1 MSTHVDSGSSA
12 EQLAITL
19 AGSHWCIVSPQCFT
33 EACFSVPA
41 VRALRHHSAEASIA
55 ILCPRS
61 QVMLWQYGL
70 DELTSIIEYEEGASA
85 KTIATLLE
93 GFSVQFD
100 SAVLW
105 EVGNAAKATTKVG
118 KTGIGQRVG
127 YSVDELKPF
136 LTDVAGVD
144 LQPGPIQHR
153 VRYYLGLVNQL
164 GVDAF
169 VRSSF
174 EKPSLP
180 AAAEQLKIGIA
191 PFSEYG
197 SSYQWPAERFLEV
210 VAAIEA
216 RYPGVSWMLYDNVS
230 KGAKKNLEV
239 FEELLKQDN
248 FSLSDSSGGDVFS
261 SLAQSSA
268 LLACDGELA
277 HVAAHVGL
285 PATVI
290 FGPNAPEWKRPLGK
304 QSDVVREHVACSPCF
319 APKCPLD
326 LRCQR
331 EVSVA
336 AVVNSLEHV
345 IAQRNSQT
353 G

>member
-1 MSTHVDSGSSA
+1 MSTHVDRGSSA

-61 QVMLWQYGL
+61 QVTLWQYGL
-70 DELTSIIEYEEGASA
+70 DELISIIEYEQGASV

-93 GFSVQFD
+93 GSSVQFD
-100 SAVLW
+100 SVILW
-105 EVGNAAKATTKVG
+105 EAGNAAKATTKLG

-136 LTDVAGVD
+136 LTDMAELD
-144 LQPGPIQHR
+144 SQPGPIQHR

-164 GVDAF
+164 GIDAF

-174 EKPSLP
+174 KKPSLP
-180 AAAEQLKIGIA
+180 TVDKQLEISIA

-197 SSYQWPAERFLEV
+197 SSYQWPLARFYEV

-216 RYPGVSWMLYDNVS
+216 RYKGVSWMLYDRGS
-230 KGAKKNLEV
+230 KGGAKNS
-239 FEELLKQDN
+239 ELIKELMKKDN
-248 FSLSDSSGGDVFS
+248 FTLFDHSHGDVFS